1 LIRFSLPRGDA
12 VTTLVLFV
20 GWLALGVWALGCVAL
35 WRQSCTQ
42 GPAEQWAWWEYATI
56 PLWPYFAL
64 RWFWDEVND
73 GAM

>member
-1 LIRFSLPRGDA
+1 

-20 GWLALGVWALGCVAL
+20 GWLALAVWALGCVAL
-35 WRQSCTQ
+35 VRNSYRAGELWD
-42 GPAEQWAWWEYATI
+42 AWSLMI
-56 PLWPYFAL
+56 PTWPYFAL